1 MEEGPETVK
10 GNDRTVAR
18 HKLLSLSALRG
29 LKEGYSN
36 GDGKAEPAA
45 FAVYLR
51 GRGEDEGEG

>member
-1 MEEGPETVK
+1 MK

-29 LKEGYSN
+29 LKEGYST

-51 GRGEDEGEG
+51 GRGEDEDEDEG